1 MTEKNRTASEPD
13 EYKPGPEPERL
24 QIECDWEE
32 AMGKALKKKKPADGW
47 PKSKPDQETPRN
59 GK

>member
-1 MTEKNRTASEPD
+1 MADRKPPSTEPD
-13 EYKPGPEPERL
+13 EFKPGPDPERL
-24 QIECDWEE
+24 KVEGDWEE
-32 AMGKALKKKKPADGW
+32 AMGKALKKKKPAEGW